1 MKKIIS
7 FVVMLTLLMGMSTSV
22 FASDYSDPDKD
33 VQENWNVSFNGEKLI
48 SDFKDSQIADSAA
61 GMQPGD
67 QQTFKITLKNDFAES
82 VDWYMENEVISSLEQ
97 SVKTAAGGAYEY
109 DLTYEGPGTTEP
121 RILFSSRSVGG
132 DVKDDGREGM
142 REATEGL
149 EDYFY
154 LDTFKKGEIGYVTLV
169 VALDGETQ
177 GNGYQ
182 DSLAKLRM
190 RFAVELSATPTP
202 TPTGT
207 PTPTTTPKP
216 NRTPAV
222 KTSDDTNKL
231 PYFIGMGASGLV
243 ILILAIVLWKKR
255 KDENKEGVA

>member
-7 FVVMLTLLMGMSTSV
+7 FVVMLTLLMGMSINV
-22 FASDYSDPDKD
+22 FAD

-67 QQTFKITLKNDFAES
+67 EQTFKITLKNDFAES
-82 VDWYMENEVISSLEQ
+82 VDWYMENEVLSSLEA
-97 SVKTAAGGAYEY
+97 SVKTAAGGAYTY
-109 DLTYEGPGTTEP
+109 DLTYEGPGTSEP

-132 DVKDDGREGM
+132 DVKDDGREGLK
-142 REATEGL
+142 EATEGL

-154 LDTFKKGEIGYVTLV
+154 LDTFKKDDVGYITLV

-182 DSLAKLRM
+182 DSLARLRM

-207 PTPTTTPKP
+207 PTPTATTTPKP

-243 ILILAIVLWKKR
+243 ILVLAIILWKKR
-255 KDENKEGVA
+255 KSENKEDAV